1 MDGQYLER
9 ESLVA
14 IDMHV
19 RPWDSESLGILGGG
33 RAKAMEGYFGRYP
46 DPVSLDEL
54 ADQYRGRSMMAVLQT
69 SDDQTTSGLPPQSND
84 HIAAAVQRNPDVF
97 LAFAG
102 IDPWKG
108 KMALDEMT
116 RCGTGLGLRGLCFNA
131 ARQHFDPSDARFRPL
146 WERAAE
152 LGLIC
157 LFHTG
162 MVGMGA
168 GQPGGMGIKLRYGN
182 PLLLDDVAADF
193 PELTIISA
201 HPGWPW
207 TSEQLAMLRHKA
219 NVYMDL
225 SGVAPKYWPAEI
237 MQQVKLIQDKLL
249 FGTDWPVLTPERWL
263 EEFEAYGVPIE
274 IRSKILLGNA
284 RRILARGEK

>member
-1 MDGQYLER
+1 MDRQFIDR

-19 RPWDSESLGILGGG
+19 RPWDAESLSILGGG
-33 RAKAMEGYFGRYP
+33 RSKAMADYFGSYP
-46 DPVSLDEL
+46 EPVPLDEL
-54 ADQYRGRSMMAVLQT
+54 ADQYRARSMMAVLQT

-84 HIAAAVQRNPDVF
+84 HIAAAVRRNPDVF
-97 LAFAG
+97 MAFAG

-108 KMALDEMT
+108 KIALDEMT
-116 RCGTGLGLRGLCFNA
+116 RAATQLGMRGLCFNA
-131 ARQHFDPSDARFRPL
+131 ARQHFDPSDPKFFPL
-146 WERAAE
+146 WQRASD
-152 LGLIC
+152 LKLIC

-182 PLLLDDVAADF
+182 PLLLDDVAAEF
-193 PELTIISA
+193 PNLTIISA

-207 TSEQLAMLRHKA
+207 VGEQLATVRHKA

-225 SGVAPKYWPAEI
+225 SGVAPKYWPPEI
-237 MQQVKLIQDKLL
+237 MQQIKLIQNKVL
-249 FGTDWPVLTPERWL
+249 FGTDWPVVTPERWTH
-263 EEFEAYGVPIE
+263 EFASFEVPDE
-274 IRSKILLGNA
+274 IRAKIMIGNA
-284 RRILARGEK
+284 RKILS

>member
-1 MDGQYLER
+1 MDGRYVER
-9 ESLVA
+9 DSLIA

-19 RPWDSESLGILGGG
+19 RPWDEESLGIMGGG
-33 RAKAMEGYFGRYP
+33 RAAAMEGYFGRYP
-46 DPVSLDEL
+46 GPVPLDDL
-54 ADQYRGRSMMAVLQT
+54 ADQYRARSMMAVLQV

-84 HIAAAVQRNPDVF
+84 HVAAAVRRNPDALLGF
-97 LAFAG
+97 GG

-108 KMALDEMT
+108 RMALDELT
-116 RCGTGLGLRGLCFNA
+116 RCSTELGLRGLCFNA
-131 ARQHFDPSDARFRPL
+131 ARQQFDPSDTRFHPL
-146 WERAAE
+146 WERASE
-152 LGLIC
+152 LGLVC

-168 GQPGGMGIKLRYGN
+168 GQPGGMGIKLKYAN

-193 PELTIISA
+193 PHLTIISA

-207 TSEQLAMLRHKA
+207 VGEQLAMLRHKA

-225 SGVAPKYWPAEI
+225 SGVAPQYWPAEI
-237 MQQVKLIQDKLL
+237 LQQLKLVQDKVL

-263 EEFEAYGVPIE
+263 DEFDAFDIKDE
-274 IRSKILLGNA
+274 IRSKILIENA
-284 RRILARGEK
+284 RRLLTQGPP

>member
-1 MDGQYLER
+1 MDNHQYLDR

-19 RPWDSESLGILGGG
+19 RPWDTESLGIMGGG
-33 RAKAMEGYFGRYP
+33 RAGAMAGYFGSFP

-54 ADQYRGRSMMAVLQT
+54 ADQYRTRLMMAVLQT
-69 SDDQTTSGLPPQSND
+69 SDDETTSGLPPQSND
-84 HIAAAVQRNPDVF
+84 HIAAAVKRNPDVF
-97 LAFAG
+97 LAFG
-102 IDPWKG
+102 GVDPWKG
-108 KMALDEMT
+108 KLALDEAV
-116 RCGTGLGLRGLCFNA
+116 RCGTELGMRGLCFNA

-146 WERAAE
+146 WEKASE

-168 GQPGGMGIKLRYGN
+168 GQPGGMGIKLRYAN

-225 SGVAPKYWPAEI
+225 SGVAPRHWPPEI
-237 MQQVKLIQDKLL
+237 MQQVKLVQDKLL

-263 EEFEAYGVPIE
+263 EEFATYGVSDD
-274 IRSKILLGNA
+274 IRAKILLGNA
-284 RRILARGEK
+284 RRVLVSR